1 MLGPLVSEKTARV
14 AEYKKRKSRYDLQSV
29 VASKADELIAEGWE
43 RTPGRGQKVR
53 LKRSKSFDELLEN
66 DFWSI
71 LYLFGYPNL
80 NGGRKFTVEL
90 SQHGG
95 KSITKQIDV
104 LAFDDETVVVAEC
117 KACETR
123 SKRSLRKDISEFEAN
138 KKSIVNA
145 LKQYTGNDRGQK
157 FLWLFVTRNIEW
169 STADKGLAE
178 QHNIRIVSE
187 RDLRYFSEIAKRLG
201 PAGRFQFHATYLAAT
216 KVDALRD
223 VTVPA
228 IRTKVGGHQAYFFV
242 APAKKLLPIAY
253 VNHRD
258 LRDPE
263 AAPSYQRL
271 ITRSRLQAVANFI
284 HDGGYFANAIIV
296 NFKSTVRFDQAAPQ
310 TEDGTTMGTLTLP
323 SDYKSAWVIDGQ
335 HRLYGYAELAE
346 DHPTHR
352 VPVIAFER
360 LASEEEG
367 RLFKTINS
375 QQKMVAPSLLDELR
389 GEQDLHSED
398 RQRQSR
404 AIAARI
410 IEQLRS
416 EIGGPFEDRFKSAD
430 LPDGPERTLTIT
442 SIINA
447 ITSSGL
453 IGRLRSKP
461 TRFIQGPLSGDSP
474 TQTINSAASV
484 LSDYFDLIRQ
494 ANIVRWDA
502 GKIGMLCTN
511 VAVEAYIRLLGELC
525 PFIHRETGNDPRNL
539 TETELLEEIVRYLEP
554 VLEIVRSATDH
565 AFSQRFKVPFGSGGP
580 TRYFHRLADIVK
592 TKFPDFTPA
601 GYEEFVKEN
610 EEAITKLAD
619 QRVRVI
625 QEQVPA
631 FIVSR
636 LRSAYDGEKYL
647 QQAIKNKDILEGAF
661 KKQLAAE
668 VDDQGPLET
677 YIDFIDF
684 RKIVETKEN
693 WPKFSDV
700 LSIRLPDETH
710 AARYLKWFDEVNRIR
725 RIPAHPFGKK
735 YKERDIEILD
745 IVFGSLSSSGVISS
759 DA

>member
-1 MLGPLVSEKTARV
+1 MARI

-29 VASKADELIAEGWE
+29 VASKADELIADGWE
-43 RTPGRGQKVR
+43 RAPGRGQKIR

-66 DFWSI
+66 DFWTV

-80 NGGRKFTVEL
+80 NAGRKFTVEL

-95 KSITKQIDV
+95 KPITKQIDV

-138 KKSIVNA
+138 KKAIANA
-145 LKQYTGNDRGQK
+145 LKHYLGKDGGQK

-169 STADKGLAE
+169 STTDRGLAE

-223 VTVPA
+223 VKVPA
-228 IRTKVGGHQAYFFV
+228 IRTKVGGCQAYFFV
-242 APAKKLLPIAY
+242 APARKLLPISY

-271 ITRSRLQAVANFI
+271 ITRNRLQAVANFI

-296 NFKSTVRFDQAAPQ
+296 NFKNTVRFDQAAPQ
-310 TEDGTTMGTLTLP
+310 TEDGTTMGMLTLP
-323 SDYKSAWVIDGQ
+323 SDYKSVWVIDGQ

-346 DHPTHR
+346 SHPTHR
-352 VPVIAFER
+352 VPVIAFEK

-375 QQKMVAPSLLDELR
+375 QQKMVSPGLLDELR

-416 EIGGPFEDRFKSAD
+416 DVGGPFEDRFKSAD

-453 IGRLRSKP
+453 IGRMRSKP
-461 TRFIQGPLSGDSP
+461 TRFIQGPLSGDTP
-474 TQTINSAASV
+474 TQTINSAAST
-484 LSDYFDLIRQ
+484 LSDYFDLVRQ

-502 GKIGMLCTN
+502 GKAGMLCTN

-539 TETELLEEIVRYLEP
+539 TETELLGEVGRYLEP
-554 VLEIVRSATDH
+554 ILEVIKTATDH

-592 TKFPDFTPA
+592 AKFPSFAPV
-601 GYEEFVKEN
+601 GYDDFVKES
-610 EEAITKLAD
+610 EEEITKLAD
-619 QRVRVI
+619 QRVRII

-636 LRSAYDGEKYL
+636 LKRIYDGEKYL

-693 WPKFSDV
+693 WPNFSDI
-700 LSIRLPDETH
+700 LSIRLPDESH

-735 YKERDIEILD
+735 YKERDIEVLES
-745 IVFGSLSSSGVISS
+745 VFDSLLSSGVIGSN
-759 DA
+759 A